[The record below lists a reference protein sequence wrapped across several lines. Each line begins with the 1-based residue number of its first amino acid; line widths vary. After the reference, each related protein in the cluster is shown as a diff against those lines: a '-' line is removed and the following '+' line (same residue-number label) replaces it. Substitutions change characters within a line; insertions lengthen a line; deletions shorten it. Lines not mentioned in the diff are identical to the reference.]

1 MATIYMSCIPLS
13 KKDDSKVIEVVDNMR
28 ALSNYSSILLCIAI
42 SDGRSG
48 LLSKLNTRKQFNSG
62 ISSLRECGLVERK
75 NGKYVLTFFGRIVY
89 SVKMALLCH
98 FNSE

>member
-1 MATIYMSCIPLS
+1 MSCIPLS

-28 ALSNYSSILLCIAI
+28 ALSNYSSILLFIAI
-42 SDGRSG
+42 ADGRSG
-48 LLSKLNTRKQFNSG
+48 LLSKLNTRKQFNSE
-62 ISSLRECGLVERK
+62 ISSLRECGLVERM

>member
-1 MATIYMSCIPLS
+1 MSCIPLS

-28 ALSNYSSILLCIAI
+28 APSI

-75 NGKYVLTFFGRIVY
+75 NGKYVFLTFFGRIVY
-89 SVKMALLCH
+89 SVKLALLCH